1 VSDTRHTFAKKC
13 RCYINKII
21 IIENRFSAFITS
33 VGRVSAV
40 SCCTSETSPELSLPF
55 TDFCELLGEG
65 ALFHGGISALL
76 PELSNDCLDS
86 CVFFFVG
93 RGRGVLF
100 TVDLDPLATALFL
113 VRKKG
118 SLPGAETLEVILV
131 FSDDLASKPTRI
143 IINKNRIYY
152 ISKDGKR
159 R

>member
-1 VSDTRHTFAKKC
+1 
-13 RCYINKII
+13 
-21 IIENRFSAFITS
+21 
-33 VGRVSAV
+33 
-40 SCCTSETSPELSLPF
+40 
-55 TDFCELLGEG
+55 LGEG

-143 IINKNRIYY
+143 IINKTEFITFQKMGKGGNRTMYFQY
-152 ISKDGKR
+152 SSSTMSHLVMFP
-159 R
+159 